1 MNSVVVTCYNE
12 GLYVASSLR
21 AVLDRTKTPIEV
33 IAVDDASTD
42 NTSEAIRSV
51 PGVRL
56 VKRGERAGVALGR
69 NFAASIAKGDIFMFL
84 DAHIWPYEGALD
96 LLFDA
101 AAKTGS
107 VIGAATV
114 FVSVHPKKVGN
125 EWQKAVDAADDRPI
139 ERAAGLS
146 YCRRKNWFYFCVERH
161 VDTPLPRRT
170 ACYAPGLTVRRDL
183 FERIGGWARLPG
195 KWSSNDIAWALK
207 CWFMD
212 IPILSEWHAKLVHA
226 QKTTKSH
233 ATPGWEQTLNKA
245 YAAYLC
251 FDDDTFENFWKPGLT
266 KRLKWDTRID
276 GILASPDTQKE
287 RAEFRQRK
295 VKTDAEFM
303 ENFIVPSLRKA
314 GFLEDWRALWTA

>member
-1 MNSVVVTCYNE
+1 MQSIIVTCYNE

-33 IAVDDASTD
+33 LVVDDASTD
-42 NTSEAIRSV
+42 NTAEAVQSV

-56 VKRGERAGVALGR
+56 IKQEKRSGVAQGR
-69 NFAASIAKGDIFMFL
+69 NLAAGLSKGEILQTL
-84 DAHIWPYEGALD
+84 DAHIWPYDGALD
-96 LLFDA
+96 LLFEAAGKHDA
-101 AAKTGS
+101 
-107 VIGAATV
+107 VIGSATV

-125 EWQKAVDAADDRPI
+125 DWQGAIDGADTRPI

-146 YCRRKNWFYFCVERH
+146 YCRRKNWFYFCVERYI
-161 VDTPLPRRT
+161 DTPLPRRT
-170 ACYAPGLTVRRDL
+170 ACYAPGLTVRREL
-183 FERIGGWARLPG
+183 FDRIGGWARLPG

-212 IPILSEWHAKLVHA
+212 VPILSQWQAKLIHA

-251 FDDDTFENFWKPGLT
+251 FDDETFEGFWKPGLT
-266 KRLKWDTRID
+266 KRLAWDSRID
-276 GILASPDTQKE
+276 GILASPETQKE
-287 RAEFRQRK
+287 RAGFRKHK
-295 VKTDAEFM
+295 VRTDGEFM
-303 ENFIVPSLRKA
+303 ESFIVPSLRSA
-314 GFLEDWRALWTA
+314 GLSTDWRALWVA